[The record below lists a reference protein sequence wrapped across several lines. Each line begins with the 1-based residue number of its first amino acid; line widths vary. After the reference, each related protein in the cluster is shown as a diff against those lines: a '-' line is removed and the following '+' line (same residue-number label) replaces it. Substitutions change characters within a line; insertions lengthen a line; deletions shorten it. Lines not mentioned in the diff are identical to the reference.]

1 LELISITNLKILQIN
16 LNRSAPATE
25 SALNLATELNIDI
38 IAIQEPWVYP
48 NPNNDYTVTRLVI
61 HSGFTQ
67 ILPYHG
73 ILRPRT
79 LFYVSK
85 AINIANIAIESPQD
99 PDCLIIDINYK
110 NSKIQVINIYNEK
123 HLDGSGIYTVNKGL
137 LPNPLYKD
145 SIVLGNF
152 NTYYL

>member
-1 LELISITNLKILQIN
+1 MSNTNLKILQIN

-48 NPNNDYTVTRLVI
+48 NPNNDYTVTRSVI

-85 AINIANIAIESPQD
+85 AINIANIAIESP
-99 PDCLIIDINYK
+99 
-110 NSKIQVINIYNEK
+110 
-123 HLDGSGIYTVNKGL
+123 
-137 LPNPLYKD
+137 
-145 SIVLGNF
+145 
-152 NTYYL
+152 